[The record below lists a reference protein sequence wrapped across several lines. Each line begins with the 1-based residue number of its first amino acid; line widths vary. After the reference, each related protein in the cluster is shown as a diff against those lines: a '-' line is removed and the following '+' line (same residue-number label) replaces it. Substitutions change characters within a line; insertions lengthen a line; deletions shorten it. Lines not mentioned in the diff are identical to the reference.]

1 MPWLISLM
9 NEQPDKWITANDYH
23 ESSICALAPFPV
35 PWRFGPRPSSR
46 CQDWSV
52 LRSVQVARGVWY
64 LPTRHVLRCQFFV
77 QVGWSRMTDA
87 RKIVF
92 IQGKTTI
99 TEGTARWPERIFNNQ
114 KLFTKA
120 EWTLGSGACCSEIFS
135 SEFWIP
141 QNVAPDF
148 CRDANIQIQPRE
160 KQTEM
165 VCWSLLQ
172 SSHFDLARSFL
183 AAVLAFIMVLVP
195 KLPGQRLLIQRVAR
209 TMARYTVLI
218 LDNLTMK
225 GSLLLLTA
233 LNCLGMLLE
242 TERADKTKEHNNFGY
257 IFYALA
263 NLEYTNTRD
272 FLIHGQVVS
281 MEKMVG
287 RIQKVTEVQVKGPP
301 SHLRAGLGWLMLR
314 LMGPK
319 WKSSWIWVT
328 NISTAQYIFHE
339 FLKCRSLQSENQ

>member
-1 MPWLISLM
+1 
-9 NEQPDKWITANDYH
+9 
-23 ESSICALAPFPV
+23 
-35 PWRFGPRPSSR
+35 
-46 CQDWSV
+46 
-52 LRSVQVARGVWY
+52 
-64 LPTRHVLRCQFFV
+64 
-77 QVGWSRMTDA
+77 
-87 RKIVF
+87 
-92 IQGKTTI
+92 
-99 TEGTARWPERIFNNQ
+99 
-114 KLFTKA
+114 
-120 EWTLGSGACCSEIFS
+120 
-135 SEFWIP
+135 
-141 QNVAPDF
+141 
-148 CRDANIQIQPRE
+148 
-160 KQTEM
+160 
-165 VCWSLLQ
+165 
-172 SSHFDLARSFL
+172 
-183 AAVLAFIMVLVP
+183 
-195 KLPGQRLLIQRVAR
+195 
-209 TMARYTVLI
+209 MARYTVLI

-272 FLIHGQVVS
+272 VLIHGQVVS